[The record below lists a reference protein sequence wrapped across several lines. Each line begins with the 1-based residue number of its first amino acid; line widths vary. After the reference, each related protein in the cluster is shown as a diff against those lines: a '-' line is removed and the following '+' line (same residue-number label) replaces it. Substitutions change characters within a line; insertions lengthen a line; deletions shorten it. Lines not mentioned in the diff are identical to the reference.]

1 MKILFATDGSE
12 ASGAAAKLLMALAGP
27 SRNEVTVFSVA
38 DNVPMFPETYIL
50 APDLAVKVR
59 AASQVLVDRTVA
71 GFKERGFAARGE
83 VVEGLPG
90 RSIVERAG
98 EGMFDLVVVGAG
110 SSSWIGHLLLGSVS
124 TCVLHNSPVSVLVVH
139 EPPRTEGKLR
149 VLVATDGSG
158 ASGAAVSDFASL
170 VDPERCE
177 VTVISV
183 AKIPYTMAGG
193 YPYPSMVGFD
203 PALVAD
209 YTGKAEEKAERM
221 GEVLRR
227 AGFETAT
234 VAADG
239 SPHHLIL
246 QEADKGGFDLV
257 VVGSRGHGPVVRGLL
272 GSVSDAAA
280 RHAHATLVGRTNRPE

>member
-12 ASGAAAKLLMALAGP
+12 ASGAAAKLLMASAKQ
-27 SRNEVTVFSVA
+27 SDSEITVLSVA
-38 DNVPMFPETYIL
+38 DNVPMFPETYVL
-50 APDLAVKVR
+50 APELADKVR
-59 AASQVLVDRTVA
+59 DASQAVVDRTVA
-71 GFKERGFAARGE
+71 EFEEKGFTVQGE
-83 VVEGLPG
+83 VMEGLPG
-90 RSIVERAG
+90 RSIVERAH
-98 EGMFDLVVVGAG
+98 EGAFDLVVVGAG
-110 SSSWIGHLLLGSVS
+110 SHSWLGHLLLGSVS

-139 EPPRTEGKLR
+139 EPPSAEGKLR

-158 ASGAAVSDFASL
+158 AAGVAVSDFASL
-170 VDPERCE
+170 VVPSRCE
-177 VTVISV
+177 VTVVSV

-193 YPYPSMVGFD
+193 YPFPPMVGFD
-203 PALVAD
+203 PSFIAD
-209 YTGKAEEKAERM
+209 STEKAKEKAERM

-227 AGFETAT
+227 EGFQTET
-234 VAADG
+234 VATDG

-257 VVGSRGHGPVVRGLL
+257 VVGSRGHGPVLRGIL